1 MVNDLQFILKEY
13 GNTPGFQYDKDSN
26 CIAMVFQ
33 YENALFMAMFAFDRN
48 GMGKNC
54 AFTVDDIYAKYG
66 SGRWRSADQ
75 MALALVASN
84 SFQTERFGDDL
95 SITYDPTKAAIGI
108 NNFHGS
114 LVALTVNRFIAL
126 MNLAFEKKVPLI
138 KDTPSAPAYSAPR
151 PSSSSNSNSSSK
163 RAAYQKGKKIGLVL
177 MIVGIVLFVAGI
189 AIMNMEGTLMIA
201 LGSIAIL
208 AGTPL
213 FIVGLVKLI
222 RNSSALKRL

>member
-1 MVNDLQFILKEY
+1 MVNDLQFLLKEY
-13 GNTPGFQYDKDSN
+13 GNTPGFRYDKSAN

-33 YENALFMAMFAFDRN
+33 YGNALFMAMFAFDAN
-48 GMGKNC
+48 GYGKDC

-75 MALALVASN
+75 MALAMVASN
-84 SFQTERFGDDL
+84 SFQTKRYGDDL
-95 SITYDPTKAAIGI
+95 SITFDPRKAATGI

-114 LVALTVNRFIAL
+114 LTALTVNRFIAL

-138 KDTPSAPAYSAPR
+138 KDTPSAPSYSAPR
-151 PSSSSNSNSSSK
+151 QAPSINNNAK
-163 RAAYQKGKKIGLVL
+163 KAAYQKGKKLGLIF
-177 MIVGIVLFVAGI
+177 MIVGIVLVVAGI
-189 AIMNMEGTLMIA
+189 ALASMGGGGAMISI
-201 LGSIAIL
+201 GSFLIV

-222 RNSSALKRL
+222 RNGSKLKKL